1 MQGSPGR
8 PPQSSPERPPLD
20 LAEEE
25 RRDGDADDEIA
36 NLLSTSQVFVA
47 VPPVYEDAEEEAEVA
62 MMREGLAKSQQTDLR
77 PSARSPAV
85 FARKGSLF
93 FSSAADLLGPAAA
106 AIAPKIDELE
116 LAEFTVL
123 VRSSIGFCLFVLLTL
138 VCSLRRSQMSTTPSA
153 RAPRRC

>member
-1 MQGSPGR
+1 MQGSPSRPLQGSPGR
-8 PPQSSPERPPLD
+8 PP
-20 LAEEE
+20 EEE
-25 RRDGDADDEIA
+25 QRAGDADDEIA
-36 NLLSTSQVFVA
+36 SLLSTSQQMVA
-47 VPPVYEDAEEEAEVA
+47 VPPAYEDAEEEAEVA

-106 AIAPKIDELE
+106 AIAPKIDEME

-123 VRSSIGFCLFVLLTL
+123 VRSLHLECV
-138 VCSLRRSQMSTTPSA
+138 SLTPSLV
-153 RAPRRC
+153 